1 MIFSSPY
8 YFFYKIAPVIFCQA
22 NDSTFQWRHTW
33 AAQFCPNDSKLMVS
47 GVVSDIRGEIAIF
60 DTGRYSE
67 SRPSRKSNQHGL
79 YKILN
84 RVVNDPYDM
93 LGCWCSDRFFL
104 SATFDFQPSEIASSI
119 YTLPWKVFSAFID
132 FRTFFF

>member
-1 MIFSSPY
+1 
-8 YFFYKIAPVIFCQA
+8 
-22 NDSTFQWRHTW
+22 
-33 AAQFCPNDSKLMVS
+33 MVS

-60 DTGRYSE
+60 DTGRGSD
-67 SRPSRKSNQHGL
+67 SRPFTKSKKHGL

-104 SATFDFQPSEIASSI
+104 SATFQFQPSEIASSI
-119 YTLPWKVFSAFID
+119 
-132 FRTFFF
+132 

>member
-1 MIFSSPY
+1 MKY
-8 YFFYKIAPVIFCQA
+8 YFQKKAQTKNAPVTFCQA
-22 NDSTFQWRHTW
+22 NESTFQWRHTW

-60 DTGRYSE
+60 DTGRDSE
-67 SRPSRKSNQHGL
+67 SRPSRKSKQHGL

-104 SATFDFQPSEIASSI
+104 SATFCFQPSEIASSI
-119 YTLPWKVFSAFID
+119 
-132 FRTFFF
+132 

>member
-1 MIFSSPY
+1 
-8 YFFYKIAPVIFCQA
+8 
-22 NDSTFQWRHTW
+22 
-33 AAQFCPNDSKLMVS
+33 MVS

-60 DTGRYSE
+60 DTGR
-67 SRPSRKSNQHGL
+67 PSRKSKQHGL

-104 SATFDFQPSEIASSI
+104 FATFVFQPSEIASSI
-119 YTLPWKVFSAFID
+119 
-132 FRTFFF
+132 